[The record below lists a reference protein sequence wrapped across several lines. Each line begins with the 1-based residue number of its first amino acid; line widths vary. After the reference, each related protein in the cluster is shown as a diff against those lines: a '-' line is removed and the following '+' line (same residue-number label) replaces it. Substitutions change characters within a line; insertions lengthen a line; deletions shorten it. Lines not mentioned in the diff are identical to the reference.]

1 MPLVQEMRR
10 SDSLNFQNE
19 KKVVMLRGTK
29 KYAWADVRN
38 SVVTMAGTRP
48 SIRTC
53 QRVYASYSKKL
64 GRRVFK
70 FARCG
75 RKRWKATRDVEAF
88 VVRRLRALR
97 QRCICT
103 STTLQRELK
112 KSMDI
117 VLECSTIR
125 RILARH
131 GYRWRPRGQTPIVS
145 KDVAMKRLSFARGIL
160 RLSAA
165 QLRHKLRFS
174 LDGVVLSMPPADP
187 TDRANHC
194 MHGNTHLYRK
204 VDEAASPALAGE
216 DPYPHQ
222 VPLAR
227 AIPMWGGISDGGVAI
242 VTFHKAKKLNTTEW
256 VNAVKAGRLRT
267 AIASLAPAV
276 GPGPLTYL
284 CDGEPFLHTR
294 ASKIAYA
301 ADNLKVWQVPPSSP
315 DLNPVEKFWG
325 WLRKQLR
332 SRDLADLSK
341 HRPVLTK
348 NKYKARVKAVCS
360 SAKAHAVAKKFTAD
374 LRNVCK
380 EVVAKK
386 GQRSS
391 R

>member
-1 MPLVQEMRR
+1 MVQEMRR
-10 SDSLNFQNE
+10 SDSLDFQSE
-19 KKVVMLRGTK
+19 KKVVMLRGTR

-38 SVVTMAGTRP
+38 CVVTMSGRRP

-53 QRVYASYSKKL
+53 QRAYASYNKNL

-70 FARCG
+70 FAKCG
-75 RKRWKATRDVEAF
+75 RRRWKVTRGVEVF

-97 QRCICT
+97 TSCICT

-112 KSMDI
+112 KTMGV

-131 GYRWRPRGQTPIVS
+131 GYRWRHRGQKPLMS
-145 KDVAMKRLSFARGIL
+145 KTVAAKRVSFARGIL

-165 QLRHKLRFS
+165 QLRSKLSLS
-174 LDGVVLSMPPADP
+174 LDGVVLSMPPTEP

-194 MHGNTHLYRK
+194 MHGNTHIYRK
-204 VDEAASPALAGE
+204 ADEASSPALAGE

-227 AIPMWGGISDGGVAI
+227 AIPMWGGISSGGVAI
-242 VTFHKAKKLNTTEW
+242 VTFHKRKKINTTEW
-256 VNAVKAGRLRT
+256 VKAVEGGRLKT
-267 AIASLAPAV
+267 AITSLAPAG
-276 GPGPLTYL
+276 GPGPWKFL
-284 CDGEPFLHTR
+284 CDGEPFLHTK
-294 ASKIAYA
+294 ASKTAYA
-301 ADNLKVWQVPPSSP
+301 SENLQVWQVPPSSP

-325 WLRKQLR
+325 WLRRQLR
-332 SRDLADLSK
+332 SKDLADLSNR
-341 HRPVLTK
+341 RPVLSK
-348 NKYKARVKAVCS
+348 DQYKARVRAICS
-360 SAKAHAVAKKFTAD
+360 SSKAKLVAKKFTSD

-386 GQRSS
+386 GQRSKS
-391 R
+391 